1 MRNEEAMP
9 PDVTE
14 AYTSATHASNLR
26 VEIDADRRSSADVL
40 MAAAWSP
47 SRLGGALL
55 RLHSEFDGA
64 QHPRRMTPA
73 AISAYAQTIAPVP
86 GLAEKE
92 AALDQITRARV
103 SADEW
108 HRHEVMLLLGR
119 LKTLPEVRNQLTLRA
134 QIWGVFQPEDVA
146 VAVLIWW
153 LDPIC
158 KGCNGIKFELI
169 KETPVKSTKPC
180 KCCRGS
186 GEASLPYKEEGRRMA
201 NYIDDCI
208 QRARDSMKNRLRK
221 FPHHG

>member
-1 MRNEEAMP
+1 MTNDDAITI
-9 PDVTE
+9 DE

-26 VEIDADRRSSADVL
+26 VEMDADRRSNADVL
-40 MAAAWSP
+40 IAAAWSP

-73 AISAYAQTIAPVP
+73 AIGAYAKTIAPAP

-92 AALDQITRARV
+92 AALDQITKARDF
-103 SADEW
+103 ANEQY
-108 HRHEVMLLLGR
+108 RHEAMLLLGR
-119 LKTLPEVRNQLTLRA
+119 LKTLPEVRNQLAFRA
-134 QIWGVFQPEDVA
+134 QMWGVFKPEDVA
-146 VAVLIWW
+146 FAVLIWW

-158 KGCNGIKFELI
+158 KGCHGIKFELI
-169 KETPVKSTKPC
+169 KDTPIKSTKLC
-180 KCCRGS
+180 KSCRGT
-186 GEASLPYKEEGRRMA
+186 GEAPLPHREEGRRLA

-221 FPHHG
+221 FSHHG

>member
-1 MRNEEAMP
+1 MHNEETLP
-9 PDVTE
+9 PDITE
-14 AYTSATHASNLR
+14 QYTSATHASNLR
-26 VEIDADRRSSADVL
+26 VEMDADRRSNADVL
-40 MAAAWSP
+40 MAAAWSS

-103 SADEW
+103 SAEEW

-134 QIWGVFQPEDVA
+134 QIWGVSEPEDVA

-169 KETPVKSTKPC
+169 KDTPVKSTKMC
-180 KCCRGS
+180 RCCMGS
-186 GEASLPYKEEGRRMA
+186 GEVHLPYRDEGRRLA
-201 NYIDDCI
+201 NHIDMCI
-208 QRARDSMKNRLRK
+208 GAARQSIKKRLRR
-221 FPHHG
+221 